1 MFKWL
6 AYWMLI
12 RLLAYI
18 INDQTVS
25 FQYKSSLSEDDL
37 DDLKER
43 YKRFEVDDNVDVG
56 VDSQEN

>member
-1 MFKWL
+1 
-6 AYWMLI
+6 MLTK
-12 RLLAYI
+12 LLACI

-43 YKRFEVDDNVDVG
+43 YKRFEVDNVVVG

>member
-1 MFKWL
+1 
-6 AYWMLI
+6 MLT

-25 FQYKSSLSEDDL
+25 LQYKSSLSEDDL

-43 YKRFEVDDNVDVG
+43 YKRFEVDDVVG
-56 VDSQEN
+56 VDSQQN